1 VLVPIAQMTFSVVDD
16 FEDSIRGDSG
26 FGSSGTS

>member
-1 VLVPIAQMTFSVVDD
+1 MTFSVVED

>member
-1 VLVPIAQMTFSVVDD
+1 MTFSVVED
-16 FEDSIRGDSG
+16 FEDSIRGESG